1 MSDLRPRG
9 IPVMVNGEERHL
21 LFTLNAIDAI
31 QDKYE
36 KTLSEVLDDIINKEI
51 TDHTMRDVLLILLN
65 DEVERENYKQKGQKL
80 EEATEREIGWMIGLD
95 NQGELVEK
103 ILRAYGASLPEP
115 EEEDPN
121 QESGQ
126 MND

>member
-9 IPVMVNGEERHL
+9 IPVMLNGEERHL

-31 QDKYE
+31 QDEYE
-36 KTLSEVLDDIINKEI
+36 KTLSEVLDDIISGEI
-51 TDHTMRDVLLILLN
+51 TNHTMRDVLLILLN
-65 DEVERENYKQKGQKL
+65 DEVERENHKHKGKNL
-80 EEATEREIGWMIGLD
+80 EEVTEREIGWLIGLD
-95 NQGELVEK
+95 NQMELIEK
-103 ILRAYGASLPEP
+103 ILRAYSASLPEA

-126 MND
+126 MSN

>member
-9 IPVMVNGEERHL
+9 IPVMLNGEERHL

-36 KTLSEVLDDIINKEI
+36 KTLSEVLEDVISGEI
-51 TDHTMRDVLLILLN
+51 TNYTMRDILVILLN
-65 DEVERENYKQKGQKL
+65 DEVERENHKHKGKKL
-80 EEATEREIGWMIGLD
+80 EEVTEREIGWMIGLD
-95 NQGELVEK
+95 NQVELIEK
-103 ILRAYGASLPEP
+103 ILRAYAASLPEA
-115 EEEDPN
+115 EEENPN

-126 MND
+126 MSS